1 MAQWP
6 RRRRRANRRA
16 VIISLAV
23 PLLVAAIG
31 ASWWFRSRPDGG
43 ASGSATDQV
52 TSDDRQ
58 WLSPDLYGSRSTS
71 RDSGEGRLVDSPDSA
86 GPIAL
91 LVGSPGTTTADWSA
105 VQALLERH
113 GIASIAVVPREQTW
127 TTLIRATADSITART
142 TARSRSAAV
151 ITFGR
156 GLDSLLAAVTMRPD
170 LASWRLVVMAPGKPA
185 RTLWEAALAT
195 LPRWLQPTPA
205 TADTRLARWRGS
217 VLIARAADDPSFDSV
232 AAQRIAPTG
241 ALMLVIP
248 GGGFGDAPRH
258 PTDDAWRGVLDF
270 IRGSAARQDVV
281 VPSAVDS
288 VTPASTAATPPP
300 RSGIRPPPQPLRR

>member
-16 VIISLAV
+16 TIISLAV
-23 PLLVAAIG
+23 PLLVVAIG
-31 ASWWFRSRPDGG
+31 ALWWFRSRPDGG

-52 TSDDRQ
+52 TSNDRQ

-71 RDSGEGRLVDSPDSA
+71 RDFGERRLVDSPDSA

-113 GIASIAVVPREQTW
+113 GIGSIAVVPREQTW
-127 TTLIRATADSITART
+127 TRLIRATADSIA
-142 TARSRSAAV
+142 ARSTASGRPFAV
-151 ITFGR
+151 MTFGR
-156 GLDSLLAAVTMRPD
+156 GLDSLLAAAAMRPD
-170 LASWRLVVMAPGKPA
+170 LASWRLVAIAPRKPA
-185 RTLWEAALAT
+185 HNIWDVVRAR

-205 TADTRLARWRGS
+205 PADTRLELWRGS

-232 AAQRIAPTG
+232 AARRIAP
-241 ALMLVIP
+241 ARARMLVIP

-258 PTDDAWRGVLDF
+258 PADDAWRGVLDF
-270 IRGSAARQDVV
+270 IRGSAAGQDVV
-281 VPSAVDS
+281 FPSAVDS
-288 VTPASTAATPPP
+288 VTPASTSPTPPP
-300 RSGIRPPPQPLRR
+300 LSGIRPPPQPLRR